1 MTEAKLTKR
10 QKRIL
15 RQNGEHDLIN
25 NKPSFNSPNFNLK
38 RVHPLTENQ
47 KKTFEA
53 FHQGKHLML
62 HGMAGTGKTF
72 LSMYLAIND
81 LMSGTSEQEK
91 IYVIRSVVPTRDMGF
106 LPGSQKE
113 KMKVYEAPYYAI
125 CNELFERGDAYDI
138 LKQKN
143 AVEFMSTSFVRGT
156 TLNNCYVIVDE
167 CQNMTDQELHSVM
180 TRIGKN
186 CRIIFCGD
194 FRQDDLSSERRK
206 EYSGLINFMKIL
218 QNIPEFEFV
227 DFQIEDIVRSSIV
240 KRYIVARHK
249 LGMS

>member
-1 MTEAKLTKR
+1 
-10 QKRIL
+10 
-15 RQNGEHDLIN
+15 
-25 NKPSFNSPNFNLK
+25 
-38 RVHPLTENQ
+38 
-47 KKTFEA
+47 
-53 FHQGKHLML
+53 
-62 HGMAGTGKTF
+62 
-72 LSMYLAIND
+72 
-81 LMSGTSEQEK
+81 
-91 IYVIRSVVPTRDMGF
+91 
-106 LPGSQKE
+106 
-113 KMKVYEAPYYAI
+113 
-125 CNELFERGDAYDI
+125 LFERGDAYDI

>member
-1 MTEAKLTKR
+1 VTEARLTKR

-15 RQNGEHDLIN
+15 RQNGEHDLLS
-25 NKPSFNSPNFNLK
+25 NKPTFNSPNFNLK

-47 KKTFEA
+47 KKTFDA
-53 FHQGKHLML
+53 FRDGKHLML

-72 LSMYLAIND
+72 LSMYLAIDD
-81 LMSGTSEQEK
+81 LMSGTSDQDK
-91 IYVIRSVVPTRDMGF
+91 IYVVRSVVPTRDMGF

-186 CRIIFCGD
+186 CRIMFCGD
-194 FRQDDLSSERRK
+194 FRQDDLSSERKK

-227 DFQIEDIVRSSIV
+227 DFHIEDIVRSSIV
-240 KRYIVARHK
+240 KKYIVTRHK

>member
-1 MTEAKLTKR
+1 MTEGRLTKR

-15 RQNGEHDLIN
+15 RQNGEHELLN
-25 NKPSFNSPNFNLK
+25 NKPTFNSPNFNLK
-38 RVHPLTENQ
+38 RVHPLTDNQ
-47 KKTFEA
+47 RKTFDA
-53 FHQGKHLML
+53 FHSGKHLML

-81 LMSGTSEQEK
+81 LMSGTSDQDK
-91 IYVIRSVVPTRDMGF
+91 IYVVRSVVPTRDMGF

-186 CRIIFCGD
+186 CRIMFCGD

-218 QNIPEFEFV
+218 QNISEFEFV